1 MLTEWNLISETLQL
15 FIAREALRHA
25 SDAIA
30 GQAEVLAEEMEAGS
44 LIDQGGPDALRLLA
58 AVVRA
63 SGDPEPCACGRA

>member
-1 MLTEWNLISETLQL
+1 MLTEWNLIPEALQL
-15 FIAREALRHA
+15 FLAREALRRA

-63 SGDPEPCACGRA
+63 NGDPAPCACGRA